1 VARSADRP
9 SPACAAVGYPRHV
22 TVVLAARL
30 GGRVLVD
37 AASGAAVTVLP
48 AVH

>member
-37 AASGAAVTVLP
+37 AASGVAVTVLP
-48 AVH
+48 ARP